1 MEDPLAQI
9 LAGSARAGS
18 NTVAVAGRRSGS
30 GGAILANDPHLGLN
44 LPNLWLVAGMR
55 SPSFHAVGAMVP
67 GLPIIGFG
75 RNPDLA
81 WGGTNMRA
89 ASSELFDVSR
99 LPPEAFRAD
108 GRLRPAWDPNH
119 PASQQ
124 AALLRRLAE
133 RERALQ
139 EGRSARADA
148 EAEQAQA
155 ATASAGAPRAMP
167 RHRLGLG
174 ELLDL
179 EKNAGRP
186 AGP

>member
-1 MEDPLAQI
+1 MERTSPRRP
-9 LAGSARAGS
+9 AGATRGRA
-18 NTVAVAGRRSGS
+18 
-30 GGAILANDPHLGLN
+30 
-44 LPNLWLVAGMR
+44 
-55 SPSFHAVGAMVP
+55 F
-67 GLPIIGFG
+67 
-75 RNPDLA
+75 
-81 WGGTNMRA
+81 RA
-89 ASSELFDVSR
+89 AALAIACGGWLAPGIAPGAAGEWPSAASAPPAQTLQSATRHEWRGAGDRFHRSN